1 MKKLISVLFACL
13 FCACMIFAQSKT
25 APSAGVTDADVKNFA
40 KNYSKIEKYLDKV
53 GDSEA
58 EVLKTENFL
67 ETMGISGPNR
77 IRKVVVITIAMTPA
91 VAEYEMQKDPEAAAM
106 VKSMGIDPLA
116 GLKTQVDEMVNEKD
130 YNVVMANSK
139 LLQKI
144 ADK

>member
-1 MKKLISVLFACL
+1 MKKLISVLFASL

-25 APSAGVTDADVKNFA
+25 APSVVLTDSDVKNFA

-58 EVLKTENFL
+58 EFVKTESFL

-77 IRKVVVITIAMTPA
+77 IHKVFVITTAMTPA
-91 VAEYEMQKDPEAAAM
+91 VAEYEMQKDPEAAALL
-106 VKSMGIDPLA
+106 KSMGLDPLA
-116 GLKTQVDEMVNEKD
+116 QVKVQIDETVNEKD
-130 YNVVMANSK
+130 YSVVMANSK

-144 ADK
+144 VD